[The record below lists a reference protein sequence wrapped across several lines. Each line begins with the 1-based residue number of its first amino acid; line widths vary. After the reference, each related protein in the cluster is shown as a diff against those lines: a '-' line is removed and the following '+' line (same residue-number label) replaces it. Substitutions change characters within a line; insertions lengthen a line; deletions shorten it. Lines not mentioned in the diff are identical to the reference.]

1 MAKTGPVRVT
11 VTVEAHP
18 TTENHEIDRDRW
30 NRMTPA
36 ERRAELDAIAEAT
49 LNNAGGYGWAL
60 EDPDDEADT
69 ED

>member
-18 TTENHEIDRDRW
+18 TTEEHEIDRDRW

-36 ERRAELDAIAEAT
+36 ERRAELDSIAEEVMT
-49 LNNAGGYGWAL
+49 SAGGYGWAL
-60 EDPDDEADT
+60 ADQDDEADT